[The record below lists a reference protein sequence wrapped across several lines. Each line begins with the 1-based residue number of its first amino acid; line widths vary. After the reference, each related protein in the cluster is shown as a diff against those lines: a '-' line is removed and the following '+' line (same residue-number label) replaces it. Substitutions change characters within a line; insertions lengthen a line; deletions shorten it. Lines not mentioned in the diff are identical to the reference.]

1 MYAVTGA
8 NGSGK
13 STFFGV
19 LSACAE
25 AADSATDSAADRAIA
40 LAAALPV
47 GTTLEAGAKVVLP
60 AADGGDA
67 GGGLVTVAQTP
78 YCPLYISPL
87 SWLLSRTPEDIATL
101 DAATRRREEDR
112 VLALARRLKLPLSAG
127 DDDEDDATARAE
139 LHRERED
146 WYSEL
151 SGGQRSKAELLRS
164 VFLRPACP
172 AVLLLDE
179 VFAAL
184 DPSAKA
190 LVKAELR
197 AFCAR
202 HRSCSSSITP
212 TRTRPQPRPQPRAA
226 RRRAAA
232 STATA
237 SSTRTS
243 TS

>member
-1 MYAVTGA
+1 MAAVTGA
-8 NGSGK
+8 NGSGEH
-13 STFFGV
+13 
-19 LSACAE
+19 LLRCAQRVRRSRRQRHRQRCRPR
-25 AADSATDSAADRAIA
+25 DA
-40 LAAALPV
+40 LAALPV

-60 AADGGDA
+60 AADGDA
-67 GGGLVTVAQTP
+67 GGELVTVAQTP

-127 DDDEDDATARAE
+127 DDDDDDATARAE

-197 AFCAR
+197 AFCR
-202 HRSCSSSITP
+202 HGQLVIYHTDQDASAAAPGRG
-212 TRTRPQPRPQPRAA
+212 A

-232 STATA
+232 STAGFRRA
-237 SSTRTS
+237 S